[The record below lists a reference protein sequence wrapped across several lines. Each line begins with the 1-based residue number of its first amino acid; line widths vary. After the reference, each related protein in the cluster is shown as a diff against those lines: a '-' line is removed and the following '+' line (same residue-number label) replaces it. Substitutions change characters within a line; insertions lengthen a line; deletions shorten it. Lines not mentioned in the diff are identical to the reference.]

1 MNNQTPILEMTHI
14 LLTRFNT
21 AIDYAPSSKGI
32 DGTWLRERISLFE
45 QYCLP
50 SVNSQSNNCFSWL
63 VFCDARSPAWFRTAI
78 AAYGPILKAVY
89 MEGPATDEAIARAV
103 QETGLVQT
111 PYLVTTRLDNDDAI
125 GSDYVALIQK
135 AFQRQERQFL
145 LFPFG
150 LQSFRSHLYNV
161 YWRSNPFLTLVE
173 KVKSDGSF
181 TTVLCVPHDKVRS
194 TGLARDLC
202 RAAMAASAPWREP
215 AELTARLAEAVTKNS
230 GSIPAE
236 LASRCTARSSFE
248 PLPRGRSSIVRARAQ
263 TGGETQ
269 SPDNEAEYSH
279 CKKVRP
285 PANKTAGGQ

>member
-194 TGLARDLC
+194 TGLVREIYAAPQWLQVLHGGNLLNSLRGWPRLSRKTPDQFPLNWPADVQHEALLSRF
-202 RAAMAASAPWREP
+202 RAAGQALFA
-215 AELTARLAEAVTKNS
+215 
-230 GSIPAE
+230 
-236 LASRCTARSSFE
+236 
-248 PLPRGRSSIVRARAQ
+248 RGRKLAGKLKARTTKPNIPTA
-263 TGGETQ
+263 
-269 SPDNEAEYSH
+269 
-279 CKKVRP
+279 KK
-285 PANKTAGGQ
+285 